1 MIGGYYAR
9 TLIGEIGYL
18 MVVEKK
24 NLYAG
29 KIAQGFMKPPRDR
42 LRLCVLAGTKIQR
55 LFRGTGS
62 LSIYM
67 EDPLTTIW
75 EEKHVRNETHQE
87 TKRPDKNART
97 KTCEANEIR
106 NKALR
111 ARSVRTSERNPS
123 KNKYPNK
130 IFAVIHGPVRSM
142 HNF

>member
-18 MVVEKK
+18 MVVQKK
-24 NLYAG
+24 NFYG
-29 KIAQGFMKPPRDR
+29 VKIAQGFMKPPSDR

-75 EEKHVRNETHQE
+75 EEKHVRNETI
-87 TKRPDKNART
+87 AVLS
-97 KTCEANEIR
+97 EI
-106 NKALR
+106 KPLYVQSGTF
-111 ARSVRTSERNPS
+111 RSQWYES
-123 KNKYPNK
+123 
-130 IFAVIHGPVRSM
+130 A
-142 HNF
+142 